1 MTLLVGCDRF
11 GKRVRRH
18 PVLGFYEKETREWT
32 PEMKIGEEEILMV
45 IFTTPI
51 REVSLYETFSSVSD
65 EASSLVGEMADVH
78 RMILQV
84 YYEAKEPKGKR
95 SHFGAA
101 QVLSGRDERSE
112 WRVFRCFPTNREEEK
127 HQELVS
133 NIYILGEDR
142 IDRTTVGTRSLFGYH
157 LSFDLST
164 GKLPIG
170 TLRKAFLKGIFE
182 ELLWFLRGQTD
193 SRVLESKGVNVW
205 KLNSSRE
212 ALDKLGLT
220 HLREGDCGPVYGFQW
235 RHWGAKY
242 RGCEADYTGEGT
254 DQVAR
259 LVEQLRNDP
268 ASRRMVLSGW
278 NVGDLRE
285 MCLPPCHSFYQF
297 HVSTT
302 RMLDCHF
309 YQRSSDVVLAGMWNI
324 TSASL
329 LVMML
334 AQVCG
339 LRPGRLYVSYGDVH
353 LYSNHLEKIPEY
365 LTRVPLPFPRV
376 SLKPRERL
384 TEYEYT
390 DLTVQDYLHYP
401 EIKFPMNA

>member
-1 MTLLVGCDRF
+1 MRLLVRCDLTGR
-11 GKRVRRH
+11 RVTT
-18 PVLGFYEKETREWT
+18 PSTLYKEETREWV
-32 PEMKIGEEEILMV
+32 PEMKIGDEEIIMM
-45 IFTTPI
+45 IFTTP
-51 REVSLYETFSSVSD
+51 
-65 EASSLVGEMADVH
+65 AD
-78 RMILQV
+78 RKESFLPEELDNLRCMILQTYGTTKV
-84 YYEAKEPKGKR
+84 EKRHYVASGKSR
-95 SHFGAA
+95 FGAA
-101 QVLSGRDERSE
+101 LLRTKEDEE
-112 WRVFRCFPTNREEEK
+112 GEYRVFRCFPSNLEEAK
-127 HQELVS
+127 HQDLVT
-133 NIYILGEDR
+133 NIYVLGEDR
-142 IDRTTVGTRSLFGYH
+142 IDRTKIGTRSLFGYH
-157 LSFDLST
+157 LFFDLST

-170 TLRKAFLKGIFE
+170 TLRKAFLRGIFE

-193 SRVLESKGVNVW
+193 SRVLEKKGVNVW
-205 KLNSSRE
+205 KLNSSRA
-212 ALDKLGLT
+212 ALDHLRLK

-259 LVEQLRNDP
+259 VIEQLRSDP
-268 ASRRMVLSGW
+268 TSRRIVLSGW
-278 NVGDLRE
+278 NVGDLSE

-297 HVSTT
+297 HVSET

-329 LVMML
+329 LILIL

-339 LRPGRLYVSYGDVH
+339 LKPGRLYVSYGDAH

-365 LTRVPLPFPRV
+365 LVRVPLPFPSV
-376 SLKPRERL
+376 SLRGREKV
-384 TEYEYT
+384 TDFEYE
-390 DLTVQDYLHYP
+390 DLVVQDYFHYP